1 MSEFN
6 RIYRTDNDVSIND
19 VRIVDGEGDRVGTES
34 NRFEVESRNE
44 ETYTI
49 FSNML
54 REMKKTN
61 IHLSI
66 ISDNYISN
74 SDVEI

>member
-49 FSNML
+49 FSNIL
-54 REMKKTN
+54 REMKKIN